1 MILTQLTK
9 NKEDGGLETTWKLT
23 EEQVG
28 VLINVAVQML
38 ISQGLAKIVEEFVDK
53 DGNPLQG
60 DLLATLNKE
69 DLPRA

>member
-1 MILTQLTK
+1 MILTHLVR
-9 NKEDGGLETTWKLT
+9 NNEDGSLETTWKLS

-38 ISQGLAKIVEEFVDK
+38 IAKGLVEVVEEFVDK
-53 DGNPLQG
+53 DGNPVVA
-60 DLLATLNKE
+60 DLLSALNKE